1 MRAEFLR
8 LLVSLIMVGGF
19 SCAQAQ
25 GVGDTGAQAG
35 SASGSDVQ
43 TNGNA
48 STGKPMPTGRGPL
61 LQPIPPA
68 PSTTNPG
75 QNIQQSPF
83 RSQNNVGPVRTNPPQ
98 QPFGSR

>member
-1 MRAEFLR
+1 MRAGFFR
-8 LLVSLIMVGGF
+8 LVVSLVMVAGF

-35 SASGSDVQ
+35 GASGSEVQ

-68 PSTTNPG
+68 PSTTSPG

-83 RSQNNVGPVRTNPPQ
+83 RSQNSFGPVRTQPSP